1 MPSARSIGT
10 WAADDTVPEKT
21 TTGSVRPAS
30 CLSNRTN
37 ATPSADRPRSTS
49 ARLIGRS
56 RLAAARRA
64 PASLSAVTNSCLAS
78 ASAAANRSRTAATRC
93 AIRMVLAE
101 DDISGGPRYNRSGA
115 SIAPGTAQST
125 HDALCAQGECMA
137 TCPECDAELEID
149 DDDLEEMEIG
159 DPWDC
164 EACGSR
170 LRVANLD
177 PLEFES
183 EEEDEDEDA
192 DEESKTGEGDDDDDF
207 EDDDDDSED
216 DDTEESDDGGN
227 WDE

>member
-1 MPSARSIGT
+1 
-10 WAADDTVPEKT
+10 
-21 TTGSVRPAS
+21 
-30 CLSNRTN
+30 
-37 ATPSADRPRSTS
+37 
-49 ARLIGRS
+49 
-56 RLAAARRA
+56 
-64 PASLSAVTNSCLAS
+64 
-78 ASAAANRSRTAATRC
+78 
-93 AIRMVLAE
+93 
-101 DDISGGPRYNRSGA
+101 
-115 SIAPGTAQST
+115 
-125 HDALCAQGECMA
+125 MA

-183 EEEDEDEDA
+183 EEED
-192 DEESKTGEGDDDDDF
+192 DDDF
-207 EDDDDDSED
+207 EDDDDDTED